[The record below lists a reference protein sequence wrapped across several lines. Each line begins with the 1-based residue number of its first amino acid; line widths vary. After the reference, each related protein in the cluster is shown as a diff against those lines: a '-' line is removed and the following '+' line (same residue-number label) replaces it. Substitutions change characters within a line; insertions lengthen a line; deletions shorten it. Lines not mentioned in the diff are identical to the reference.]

1 MAKPVRKGFSKALF
15 EENDGQAKRAARDL
29 AATFGLDEIVEN
41 TQRYGI
47 DLLGMSEG
55 NVALGIEVEIKHG
68 WKEGAFPFNTIHLPE
83 RKEKF
88 CKEKMP
94 VIFCILSKDLKQA
107 AIFGKKTVLQAEKV
121 EVPNRFVRSGEMFF
135 DIPISEVRFVEIG
148 SPFVKN
154 LFKEIKET
162 AE

>member
-1 MAKPVRKGFSKALF
+1 MVL
-15 EENDGQAKRAARDL
+15 
-29 AATFGLDEIVEN
+29 IW
-41 TQRYGI
+41 
-47 DLLGMSEG
+47 
-55 NVALGIEVEIKHG
+55 IEVEIKHG
-68 WKEGAFPFNTIHLPE
+68 WKEGEFPFATIHLPE

-88 CKEKMP
+88 CKERLP
-94 VIFCILSKDLKQA
+94 VIFCILSKDLKRA

-121 EVPNRFVRSGEMFF
+121 EVPNRLVQSGEMFF
-135 DIPISEVRFVEIG
+135 DIPLSEVRFVEIG